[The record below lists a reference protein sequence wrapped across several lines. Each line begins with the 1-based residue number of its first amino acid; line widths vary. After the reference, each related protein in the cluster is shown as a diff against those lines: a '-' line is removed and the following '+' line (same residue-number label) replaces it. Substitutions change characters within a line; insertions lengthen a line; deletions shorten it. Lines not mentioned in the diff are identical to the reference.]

1 MQAAKEI
8 VMMDSSSFWQ
18 SVLNRDSSMDGQF
31 VFAVETTGVYC
42 RPSCPARRPK
52 RRNVVFFERPSDAE
66 RAGFRACRRCKPN
79 VDIVDDTRRILAE
92 RACRLIDE
100 NSVDFDNRNLSLTA
114 LADQLEVSPFQ
125 LHRAFKQT
133 FGLTPRQY
141 SESRRLARFKK
152 NVRDGN
158 TVTDA
163 LYEAGYG
170 SSSRLYEKSSARL
183 GMTPASYQRGGK
195 GARIHY
201 SIVVSDLGL
210 LLTAATERG
219 LCAVRFGEN
228 EKKLVDELQKEFPK
242 ADLIHDETRLA
253 QWTRMVTDAIHGGK
267 RRNELPLDIQATA
280 FEWKVWNYLRTLPV
294 GATNTYGEV
303 AQAIGCPTASRAVA
317 RACAANPLAVVI
329 PCHRVVPAAG
339 GIGGYRWGAKR
350 KQKIL
355 DLELRQK

>member
-1 MQAAKEI
+1 MQALKEI
-8 VMMDSSSFWQ
+8 VVMDSSTFWQ
-18 SVLNRDSSMDGQF
+18 SILDRDSSMDGQF
-31 VFAVETTGVYC
+31 VFAVATTGVYC
-42 RPSCPARRPK
+42 RPSCPARRPQ
-52 RRNVVFFERPSDAE
+52 RHNVVFFERPADAE

-79 VDIVDDTRRILAE
+79 EDVVDDSRRILAE
-92 RACRLIDE
+92 RAFRLIDE
-100 NSVDFDNRNLSLTA
+100 NSAGLDNRSLSLTL
-114 LADQLEVSPFQ
+114 LAEQLKVSPFQ

-141 SESRRLARFKK
+141 AESRRLARFKK
-152 NVRDGN
+152 NVRNGD

-201 SIVVSDLGL
+201 SIVTSDLGL

-219 LCAVRFGEN
+219 LCAVRFGEDK
-228 EKKLVDELQKEFPK
+228 KKLVDELQKEFPK
-242 ADLIHDETRLA
+242 AELIPDEARMA
-253 QWTRMVTDAIHGGK
+253 KWSRMVSDSIRSGK
-267 RRNELPLDIQATA
+267 RKVELPLDIQATV

-294 GATNTYGEV
+294 GVTNTYGEI
-303 AQAIGCPTASRAVA
+303 AKAIGQPTASRAVA

-339 GIGGYRWGAKR
+339 GIGGYRWDAKR

-355 DLELRQK
+355 DLESRQK